1 MTEPEERAAQSRDPT
16 RELLSLLYF
25 PYNGLVVIP
34 FFGASTIFW
43 GVAAVLS
50 SRFSQRLGFHC
61 GTAWAWS
68 TCRINFTRVR
78 VHRRE
83 RADPGQSY
91 VIMSNHQSHWDTLA
105 FYGHWGRQFR
115 WVIKNELRKVP
126 GLGWGCDAVGHI
138 FIDRSN
144 RERAIES
151 LREASK
157 KLEPGVSIMIFPE
170 GKRSPDGRL
179 QEFKKGGFVMAEE
192 MGLPILPVSISGS
205 HRVLPKNTL
214 RLLPGSIDIT
224 VHDPIDPADYGAGQR
239 DQLMADVRAAI
250 NRGLGEDERS

>member
-1 MTEPEERAAQSRDPT
+1 MTQATPAAPARGPL

-25 PYNGLVVIP
+25 PYNGLVVMP

-50 SRFSQRLGFHC
+50 SQISPRLGFHC
-61 GTAWAWS
+61 GTAWAW
-68 TCRINFTRVR
+68 TTNRVNFTRVR
-78 VHRRE
+78 VHGRH
-83 RADPGQSY
+83 RADPNQSY

-115 WVIKNELRKVP
+115 WVIKDDLRKVP

-151 LREASK
+151 LREASR

-179 QEFKKGGFVMAEE
+179 QPFKKGGFVMAEE

-205 HRVLPKNTL
+205 HRVLPKKTL
-214 RLLPGSIDIT
+214 RLLPGRIDIT
-224 VHDPIDPADYGAGQR
+224 VHDPIDTAQYGPDR
-239 DQLMADVRAAI
+239 REELMAAVRTAI
-250 NRGLGEDERS
+250 NAGLGSHEQG